1 MTPFVVSLMVTL
13 SIKLPFFYYL
23 HPVLHSYRLT
33 RLLMLA
39 SQNKSSIGVFNLGTV
54 FFFRCCRFFMCVC
67 RTLLDGIF
75 NSSIR
80 KYLKKR
86 IFVLGDVFY
95 ISVVDMT

>member
-1 MTPFVVSLMVTL
+1 MTPFVVSLIVTL

-23 HPVLHSYRLT
+23 HPVLHSSRLT
-33 RLLMLA
+33 RLLILA
-39 SQNKSSIGVFNLGTV
+39 SQNKSNIGVFNLGTV
-54 FFFRCCRFFMCVC
+54 FFFCCCRFFMCVC

-75 NSSIR
+75 NSLIR
-80 KYLKKR
+80 RYLKKR

>member
-39 SQNKSSIGVFNLGTV
+39 SQNKSNIGVFNLGTV

-80 KYLKKR
+80 RYLKKR